1 MLALV
6 SNVASDGIY
15 GRDEISASQSDSVHT
30 IKEVAYI
37 VGMAPQSVS
46 NFFHNLIKAR
56 GTLKYV
62 ALFKGWVLDLS
73 GLVTMESG
81 D

>member
-1 MLALV
+1 MWHLMV
-6 SNVASDGIY
+6 FT
-15 GRDEISASQSDSVHT
+15 DETKTQPLKVISVRT

-46 NFFHNLIKAR
+46 NFFHHLIKAR

-62 ALFKGWVLDLS
+62 ALFKG
-73 GLVTMESG
+73 
-81 D
+81 

>member
-1 MLALV
+1 MWHLMV
-6 SNVASDGIY
+6 FT
-15 GRDEISASQSDSVHT
+15 DETKSQPLKVISVHT

-62 ALFKGWVLDLS
+62 ALFKG
-73 GLVTMESG
+73 
-81 D
+81 